1 MTPVEIPL
9 SEANTLGDFPK
20 AVADYI
26 KALEAHRFTEGVPA
40 PTAHPLVE
48 RAVLR
53 VQHPVEAVHQ
63 PVHTY
68 TDEAGEEVT
77 EPVGEPVR
85 FVSSTQ
91 PDDFVP
97 NYVLIDDTPPPP
109 SLDERK
115 AELASNWARQ
125 AENIVNEVSPPLKR
139 GLWALQRADAG
150 KVPEELRTP
159 EQKAA
164 IAQADARS
172 AKVHAVQRHLAQ
184 LHSDIHDLTAETIDA
199 WKPAPFPG

>member
-1 MTPVEIPL
+1 MTQVKILL

-26 KALEAHRFTEGVPA
+26 AALELHRTQEGTPA

-48 RAVLR
+48 NAVRR
-53 VQHPVEAVHQ
+53 VQYLVEAVHQ
-63 PVHTY
+63 PTRTY
-68 TDEAGEEVT
+68 VGPDGEDVT

-85 FVSSTQ
+85 FMSSTQ

-97 NYVLIDDTPPPP
+97 NYVLVDDTPPPP

-115 AELASNWARQ
+115 AELARCMAVSVGAMIDR
-125 AENIVNEVSPPLKR
+125 ISPPLR
-139 GLWALQRADAG
+139 RRLFNMTVARVYR
-150 KVPEELRTP
+150 VPEESRTAAD
-159 EQKAA
+159 KAVL
-164 IAQADARS
+164 AQADDSNAR
-172 AKVHAVQRHLAQ
+172 VEAVEFHLAQ
-184 LHSDIHDLTAETIDA
+184 MEAQIHDLTADTIDA